1 MFVALSRHGVH
12 ASSALE
18 LLLVGMLLPCLDSC
32 LACLWIIVTVH
43 LWKCSHLDRHI
54 SLFET
59 TLQMLHSYNI

>member
-43 LWKCSHLDRHI
+43 NCSRLDPHL

-59 TLQMLHSYNI
+59 MLQMLQL